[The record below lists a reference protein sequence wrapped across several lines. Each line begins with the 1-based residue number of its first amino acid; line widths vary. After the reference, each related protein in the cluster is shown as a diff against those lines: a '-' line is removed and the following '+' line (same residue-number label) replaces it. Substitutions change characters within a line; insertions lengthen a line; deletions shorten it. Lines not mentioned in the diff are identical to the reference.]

1 MGGKGL
7 QASEG
12 FRMIEGKPLISVIT
26 CAHNEE
32 KYVGKCLASVRK
44 ALRNFES
51 EVVFVADRCTDNTVE
66 IAKKYNVEKLIV
78 KDWKNW
84 ENSYAESLQTGF
96 LSSSGR
102 YVSIVDADVV
112 LPEDFFE
119 KMLPLIKGETVSVSA
134 RVETYP
140 FTLFNSVY
148 YAWER
153 THELTPFEK
162 EPRGAAR
169 IMLREVLCEI
179 GGFSDVS
186 APDTDI
192 DVKVRRRGYR
202 SVYFNE
208 VKVWHIRQITLRK
221 ILSGQLSSG
230 VSRYNLGV
238 GFMRTLGHSIFRA
251 RPLVLCGWITEWLR
265 HKLK

>member
-1 MGGKGL
+1 MVR
-7 QASEG
+7 E
-12 FRMIEGKPLISVIT
+12 KPLISVIT

-32 KYVGKCLASVRK
+32 KYVGKCLASVRR

-51 EVVFVADRCTDNTVE
+51 EIVFVADRCTDSTVE
-66 IAKKYNVEKLIV
+66 IAKRYCVEKLVV
-78 KDWKNW
+78 KDRKTW

-102 YVSIVDADVV
+102 YVSIVDADIIVS
-112 LPEDFFE
+112 EDFFE
-119 KMLPLIKGETVSVSA
+119 KMLQLIRGETVSVSA
-134 RVETYP
+134 KVETYP
-140 FTLFNSVY
+140 STLFNSLY
-148 YAWER
+148 HAWER
-153 THELTPFEK
+153 THELTPFGK

-169 IMLREVLCEI
+169 IILREVLYEI

-186 APDTDI
+186 APDTDL
-192 DVKVRRRGYR
+192 DVKIRKRGYK
-202 SVYFNE
+202 SVCFNG
-208 VKVWHIRQITLRK
+208 VKVWHIRQITLK
-221 ILSGQLSSG
+221 KVLSSQLSSG

-265 HKLK
+265 RKLE